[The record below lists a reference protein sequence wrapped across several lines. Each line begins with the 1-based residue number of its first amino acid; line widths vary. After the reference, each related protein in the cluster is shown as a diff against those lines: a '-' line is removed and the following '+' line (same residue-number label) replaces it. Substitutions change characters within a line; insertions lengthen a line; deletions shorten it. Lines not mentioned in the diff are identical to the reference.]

1 MNVLIIGASS
11 GIGRESAHVFSREGH
26 NVICSSR
33 DKEELKHLVSDL
45 KLRYNCEAYAISVDL
60 TKIST
65 INAFVAEIYK
75 NFKKLDC
82 VVVTAGTMPADQI
95 NYSDQKE
102 LLDTTMTNYIGIAA
116 VLNEIS
122 LKMISINSGVIICLS
137 SVAGERGRQS
147 NFIYGATKSAL
158 STYLQGLR
166 MKLCKHNIQVITV
179 FPGYVDTLMSYGKVK
194 AIFAVSPYYFAR
206 KIYKLTRSN
215 KNIVYL
221 PVIWWLIAKILKFI
235 PEGIYKRLSL

>member
-11 GIGRESAHVFSREGH
+11 GIGRESAHVFAQEGH

-33 DKEELKHLVSDL
+33 DKEELEYLVSDL
-45 KLRYNCEAYAISVDL
+45 KLRYDCKAYAVSVDL
-60 TKIST
+60 TQLSKINSY
-65 INAFVAEIYK
+65 VVEIYK
-75 NFKKLDC
+75 IVQTLDC
-82 VVVTAGTMPADQI
+82 VVVTVGTMPGDQEHYY
-95 NYSDQKE
+95 NQKE
-102 LLDTTMTNYIGIAA
+102 LLHTAMTNYIGIAA

-122 LKMISINSGVIICLS
+122 TKMREINSGVIVCLS

-166 MKLCKHNIQVITV
+166 MKLNKYNIQVITV

-206 KIYKLTRSN
+206 RIYKLSGSKR
-215 KNIVYL
+215 NIVYI
-221 PVIWWLIAKILKFI
+221 PVIWWFIARILKSI
-235 PEGIYKRLSL
+235 PEGIYKRLCL

>member
-11 GIGRESAHVFSREGH
+11 GIGRESAHVFTQEGH

-33 DKEELKHLVSDL
+33 DKEELEYLVSDL
-45 KLRYNCEAYAISVDL
+45 KVRYDCQAYAVSVDL
-60 TKIST
+60 TQLSKI
-65 INAFVAEIYK
+65 NNYVAEIYK
-75 NFKKLDC
+75 IVQTLDC
-82 VVVTAGTMPADQI
+82 VIVTVGTMPADQVH
-95 NYSDQKE
+95 YSNQKE
-102 LLDTTMTNYIGIAA
+102 LLDTAMTNYIGIAA

-122 LKMISINSGVIICLS
+122 IKMREINSGVIVCLS

-147 NFIYGATKSAL
+147 NFIHGATKSAL

-166 MKLCKHNIQVITV
+166 MKLNKYNIQVITV

-206 KIYKLTRSN
+206 RIYKLSGSKR
-215 KNIVYL
+215 NIVYV
-221 PVIWWLIAKILKFI
+221 PVIWWFIARILKSI
-235 PEGIYKRLSL
+235 PEGIYKRLRL

>member
-11 GIGRESAHVFSREGH
+11 GIGRESAHVFAQEGH

-33 DKEELKHLVSDL
+33 DKEELEYLVSDL
-45 KLRYNCEAYAISVDL
+45 KVRYDSQAYAVSVDL
-60 TKIST
+60 TQLSKI
-65 INAFVAEIYK
+65 NNYVAEIYK
-75 NFKKLDC
+75 IVQTLDC
-82 VVVTAGTMPADQI
+82 VIVTVGTMPADQVH
-95 NYSDQKE
+95 YSNQKE
-102 LLDTTMTNYIGIAA
+102 LLDTAMTNYIGIAA

-122 LKMISINSGVIICLS
+122 IKMREINSGVIVCLS

-166 MKLCKHNIQVITV
+166 MNLNKYNIQVITV

-194 AIFAVSPYYFAR
+194 AMFAVSPYYFAR
-206 KIYKLTRSN
+206 RIYKLSGSKR
-215 KNIVYL
+215 NIVYV
-221 PVIWWLIAKILKFI
+221 PVIWWFIARILKSI
-235 PEGIYKRLSL
+235 PEGIYKRLRL